1 MAPFSR
7 VTLVGE
13 RRRADVVLPS
23 EEPIGLLLPAVLH
36 LVDDRVES
44 PPRLRQ
50 LVTADGD
57 VLRGEATLATA
68 EIPDGAVLTVARA
81 NDTPPAPIVH
91 DVTEETSDDL
101 DVRAWRWGPGARRW
115 TATATAAVALA
126 AACPLARD
134 ALGPRTAVVLLMLAA
149 IALGAAGGLVARLAH
164 EPLGTALMIGGSCAG
179 VMAAW
184 FAADA
189 HDWPGW
195 ARWGTAGLVAAV
207 FLALLGLA
215 SALGRGGVI
224 GGAFALGVAALWMA
238 GAAAGLPAGRL
249 AACASVIIVISIGV
263 LPRLALVSSGLATL
277 DDRRSAGSPVSRH
290 DVADALAAA
299 HRGLVIAT
307 ATVAAVA
314 ALTGILLARAAGDWT
329 VPLALLLALVLVS
342 RARVFPIAMQVVALH
357 AAAVVVLLAL
367 LNAWMAHSA
376 GPPYGPLAV
385 TVAAA
390 SIPLATLTLQPSDH
404 MRVRLRRA
412 VDRVEMLAVVA
423 VIPLTIGVFG
433 TYGRLLHVF
442 G

>member
-57 VLRGEATLATA
+57 VLRGEATLAAA
-68 EIPDGAVLTVARA
+68 EIPDGAVLTVARPHDA
-81 NDTPPAPIVH
+81 PPAPIVH

-115 TATATAAVALA
+115 TATAAAAVALT
-126 AACPLARD
+126 AACPVARE
-134 ALGPRTAVVLLMLAA
+134 ALGSRAAVVVLALAA

-164 EPLGTALMIGGSCAG
+164 EPLGTALTVGGSCVG
-179 VMAAW
+179 VIAAR
-184 FAADA
+184 FTADA

-195 ARWGTAGLVAAV
+195 ARWGTAGLVVAV
-207 FLALLGLA
+207 FLALLGLT

-224 GGAFALGVAALWMA
+224 GGAFAAVVAVLWMA
-238 GAAAGLPAGRL
+238 GAAAGLPPGRL
-249 AACASVIIVISIGV
+249 AACATVIIVISVGV

-277 DDRRSAGSPVSRH
+277 DDRRSAGTPVSRH

-307 ATVAAVA
+307 VTVAAVA
-314 ALTGILLARAAGDWT
+314 ALTGVLLARAASAWT
-329 VPLALLLALVLVS
+329 VPLALLLALVLLS
-342 RARVFPIAMQVVALH
+342 RARVFPIALQVVALH
-357 AAAVVVLLAL
+357 AAAVMVLVNL
-367 LNAWMAHSA
+367 LNAWLARSA

-385 TVAAA
+385 TAATA
-390 SIPLATLTLQPSDH
+390 SIPLAALALQPSEH
-404 MRVRLRRA
+404 LRVRLRRA
-412 VDRVEMLAVVA
+412 VDRVEALAVVA
-423 VIPLTIGVFG
+423 VLPLAIGEFG